1 MKPTP
6 NGLNGS
12 PAHRMSFKECMNRR
26 DELDAMQVTDPES
39 YAWEWMK
46 LAADFDAMGFTGN
59 AERCRDKGE
68 AYFQLAPV
76 GADVEGE

>member
-1 MKPTP
+1 MKPAV

-12 PAHRMSFKECMNRR
+12 PEHRMSFKECMNRR
-26 DELDAMQVTDPES
+26 DELDAMKVSDVEA

-59 AERCRDKGE
+59 AEKCRDKGE
-68 AYFQLAPV
+68 HYFSVVPE
-76 GADVEGE
+76 GAL